1 VAGAKYKQIAD
12 NLREQISSGTLRP
25 GDQLPTEPQL
35 ATAFD
40 ASRST
45 IRLAIG
51 VLAANG
57 LIETRQGM
65 GTFVRRPAAPRT
77 VLLTREEDWQA
88 GEHTDAALQPTGDGT
103 DRPVTARFL
112 AETANANAEIAAALH
127 VAEGARVLVRRSQ
140 LRLDQ
145 EPWSLVASYYP
156 MDLASGTPLEQAGT
170 MEKSASLVLAEL
182 GHRPSGYRDDIYARM
197 PDPAEAEFFQLASV
211 APVTVVRRTAYD
223 ASRPIRL
230 TMYVYRADQ
239 VRLRHEMGSIP
250 QGNDRTSLHAGSH
263 GRRRRQ
269 VRSRSRY

>member
-1 VAGAKYKQIAD
+1 VAGIKYRQIAD
-12 NLREQISSGTLRP
+12 NLRERISSGVLRP
-25 GDQLPTEPQL
+25 GEQLPTEPQL
-35 ATAFD
+35 AEAYD

-51 VLAANG
+51 ILTTNG

-65 GTFVRRPAAPRT
+65 GTYVRQPAALRT

-88 GEHTDAALQPTGDGT
+88 GEHTDAALQPTSEHADG
-103 DRPVTARFL
+103 PVTARFL
-112 AETANANAEIAAALH
+112 AETANASAEIATALH
-127 VAEGARVLVRRSQ
+127 VPEGARVVVRQSH

-156 MDLASGTPLEQAGT
+156 MDIASGTPLEQAGQI
-170 MEKSASLVLAEL
+170 EQSASLVLAEL
-182 GHRPSGYRDDIYARM
+182 GHRPTGYRDEIYARM
-197 PDPAEAEFFQLASV
+197 PDPTEAEFFQLASAV
-211 APVTVVRRTAYD
+211 PVTVVRRTAYD

-250 QGNDRTSLHAGSH
+250 H
-263 GRRRRQ
+263 GQ
-269 VRSRSRY
+269 